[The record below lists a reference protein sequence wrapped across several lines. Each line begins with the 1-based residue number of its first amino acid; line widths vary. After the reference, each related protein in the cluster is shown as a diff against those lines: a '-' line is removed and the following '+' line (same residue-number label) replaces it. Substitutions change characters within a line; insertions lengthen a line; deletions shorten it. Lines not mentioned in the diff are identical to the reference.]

1 MVTPKPR
8 SGAKSKTSSGSG
20 VSSRALAKGL
30 EILDILGASNHAM
43 PLGDV
48 SSAAKLGKP
57 STFRLLQTLRA
68 LSYVQQDEHGS
79 YVRGVRL
86 PGDSSHTWVQML
98 IRAAEE
104 HMARLNADLGETV
117 SLAALMEDHIRVV
130 HTIESPQNIRMSN
143 YPNRI
148 LPPYAS
154 SLGKAITACQSS
166 EYAQVLIQVYG
177 LYAFTPRTL
186 TQPLLIREDLVR
198 TQERGFACE
207 MEETV
212 LGGCCFGAAIKE
224 RGGVVRAAISIS
236 LPNSR
241 LTTENQKA
249 IPQHV
254 MQAAGNI
261 AKQMDLFTASA

>member
-1 MVTPKPR
+1 MLSVKGR
-8 SGAKSKTSSGSG
+8 SGTKSKTSSGSG

-30 EILDILGASNHAM
+30 EILDILGAVSHAM
-43 PLGDV
+43 ALGDI
-48 SSAAKLGKP
+48 SAAAKLGKP

-79 YVRGVRL
+79 YLRGARL
-86 PGDSSHTWVQML
+86 PGDSSHSWVPVLVM
-98 IRAAEE
+98 AAAE

-130 HTIESPQNIRMSN
+130 HTLESPQNIRMSN

-154 SLGKAITACQSS
+154 SLGKSITSCQSS
-166 EYAQVLIQVYG
+166 EHAQVLIQVYG
-177 LYAFTPRTL
+177 LYEFTPRTL
-186 TQPLLIREDLVR
+186 TQPMQIREDMER
-198 TQERGFACE
+198 TRERGFACE

-212 LGGCCFGAAIKE
+212 LGGCCFGAPIHE

-241 LTTENQKA
+241 LTSENQKA
-249 IPQHV
+249 IPEHV
-254 MQAAGNI
+254 MRAASRI
-261 AKQMDLFTASA
+261 SKQMDLLTASA